1 MRYSEADIREYI
13 ADNDVKFIKFSFCD
27 VFGHQKIISVLPSVL
42 PRAFA
47 QGIAVDASRIDGFYK
62 PGDSELFLFPD
73 TDTISLL
80 PWRPSH
86 GRVARQEFAQDGR
99 KILRDAVD
107 YAKKRGVRVNFGAEN
122 DFYLFRTDEEGE
134 PTDLPFDSAGFLDE
148 APEDRGEDV
157 RRDICL
163 TLEAMGIEP
172 QYSQHISGPGQNRID
187 FAPAPAREC
196 ADNVITFR
204 SVVKMMASR
213 NGLWAAFSPKP
224 IPDQAGNGFRI
235 AMRPMQ
241 GEASCANPF
250 MAGILDRFKEMQ
262 VFFNPREESYERLG
276 TFGAPSALSWADTG
290 RASLLRRKPD
300 GRVELSAADG
310 AANPY
315 LAFALLIYAGMDG
328 IERGLAL
335 EELETGEPL
344 ARSLA
349 EARALSRESQFLQ
362 RLLPREI
369 LRAYAGH

>member
-1 MRYSEADIREYI
+1 
-13 ADNDVKFIKFSFCD
+13 
-27 VFGHQKIISVLPSVL
+27 
-42 PRAFA
+42 
-47 QGIAVDASRIDGFYK
+47 
-62 PGDSELFLFPD
+62 
-73 TDTISLL
+73 
-80 PWRPSH
+80 
-86 GRVARQEFAQDGR
+86 
-99 KILRDAVD
+99 
-107 YAKKRGVRVNFGAEN
+107 
-122 DFYLFRTDEEGE
+122 
-134 PTDLPFDSAGFLDE
+134 
-148 APEDRGEDV
+148 
-157 RRDICL
+157 
-163 TLEAMGIEP
+163 
-172 QYSQHISGPGQNRID
+172 
-187 FAPAPAREC
+187 
-196 ADNVITFR
+196 
-204 SVVKMMASR
+204 
-213 NGLWAAFSPKP
+213 
-224 IPDQAGNGFRI
+224 
-235 AMRPMQ
+235 MRPMQ